1 MVMVSTG
8 MSVRSNMAI
17 RARQPDIKVSFFS
30 DEDVENMLA
39 YVDERIHADSKR
51 RGYHKRYQLLLKTL
65 LRTGARISEALML
78 KPSDINLQTGTIT
91 IVTLKKDPRKNPADL
106 KPYAAR
112 KLPKRTLP
120 LHPDLKDAMMQYF
133 LEMHVDVRSD
143 ALLFPITRGSVD
155 NYLTKMEKSLGI
167 KVNAHKFRHTFA
179 VRSLIDGVPVNV
191 LQKWLAHSSLMVTSV
206 YADVLSMDTS
216 QFMRQIH

>member
-17 RARQPDIKVSFFS
+17 RATQPDIKVSFFS
-30 DEDVENMLA
+30 DEDVENLLA
-39 YVDERIHADSKR
+39 YVDERIHADSRR

-78 KPSDINLQTGTIT
+78 KPSDINLQTETIT

>member
-179 VRSLIDGVPVNV
+179 VKAIMNNVPLNV
-191 LQKWLAHSSLMVTSV
+191 LQQWLGHSSIFTTSI
-206 YADVLSMDTS
+206 YTQITGMDTS

>member
-39 YVDERIHADSKR
+39 YVDERIHADSRR

-78 KPSDINLQTGTIT
+78 KPSDINLQTETIT

-120 LHPDLKDAMMQYF
+120 LHPDLKDAIMQYF